1 MKLARLRASLTAL
14 ALSVCAWAAGCG
26 TPQPMM
32 EPVFAARTYTPARI
46 ALLPPAVFMVYDQY
60 GDNDPQRSAQLGQAV
75 SQQTM
80 SVIADELRRRG
91 YDVNLQARWD
101 GVYAADSGQLL
112 VPGNDLAWLA
122 NSIVMFANSELG
134 GGEGTMAAP
143 AFVAPELARRVGW
156 ATQSDSMLYVNM
168 KGVAVSQGKRTA
180 QVVGTL
186 LFVVVIAA
194 IVAVLLSQNKN
205 GGGPSNG
212 PGGGTG
218 VAGRPIPRAGGS
230 GAPVGG
236 AMASGPGA
244 PTRAVVAPVGRGNYA
259 PARGGGRVYNGS
271 PRFHS
276 GVHVGVGWMIPLDS
290 PEHTH
295 DGQVADEDDA
305 FAGDEIHVS
314 MTLVSA
320 HDGRVLWHIRDSVDV
335 EPDNPPEVEGF
346 IRRYMT
352 LIPPSLAPTRA
363 TQAPPAPA
371 SAPQ

>member
-101 GVYAADSGQLL
+101 GVYDGSGQLL

-244 PTRAVVAPVGRGNYA
+244 PTRAVVAPVQLRPG
-259 PARGGGRVYNGS
+259 ARGRPGLQRLAAFSQRCARRRRLDDPPRQPRTHARRPGRRRGRRLRRRRDPRVDDAGVG
-271 PRFHS
+271 PRRPRPLAHPRQRRRRARPAPRGRRFHP
-276 GVHVGVGWMIPLDS
+276 PLRRQH
-290 PEHTH
+290 PP
-295 DGQVADEDDA
+295 VALPGA
-305 FAGDEIHVS
+305 
-314 MTLVSA
+314 
-320 HDGRVLWHIRDSVDV
+320 
-335 EPDNPPEVEGF
+335 P
-346 IRRYMT
+346 
-352 LIPPSLAPTRA
+352 PTRV
-363 TQAPPAPA
+363 TPAPPASA